1 MRRWMLCPLVLI
13 LTGCASTPSVSLPT
27 VAPTLAPAP
36 IQPTLTPSAA
46 STEAQTTPTSQASP
60 TSETAA
66 TGVNPATPVPSTVP
80 TGSTAAAAATPLS
93 TNGWKT
99 YTNTNWHVA
108 IDYPPDW
115 STREN
120 AAGVTFIAPRGAAI
134 QLAPLAAGGL
144 SPGGLM
150 TNEDLPNT
158 RCRSQ
163 TNRHGITA
171 RLCFD
176 TLAFSTNAE
185 FIMRASNGPEQLLS
199 LSMARRTGDAQVFD
213 AMLASIRPLP

>member
-1 MRRWMLCPLVLI
+1 MRRWIFGFIILI
-13 LTGCASTPSVSLPT
+13 LAGCASTPSVSLPT

-46 STEAQTTPTSQASP
+46 STEAQSTLSSQASP
-60 TSETAA
+60 TSETAVPN
-66 TGVNPATPVPSTVP
+66 VNPATPIPSTVP

-120 AAGVTFIAPRGAAI
+120 AAGVTFITPRGAAI
-134 QLAPLAAGGL
+134 QLAPLGTGSQ
-144 SPGGLM
+144 SPEGLM

-163 TNRHGITA
+163 TNRHSITE
-171 RLCFD
+171 RVCFD

-185 FIMRASNGPEQLLS
+185 FIVRASNGREQLLS
-199 LSMARRTGDAQVFD
+199 LSMGRGTGDTQVFD
-213 AMLASIRPLP
+213 AMLASVRPLP